1 MNKQF
6 FLYINGLSDFGSRMQ
21 FIAVTALLFTHA
33 HSEFWLMMFLLA
45 RQVGGILSSLFAGVL
60 ADRFDR
66 RWLMITSDL
75 TCGIAVLS
83 ILLVPHPGIVML
95 SAFVL
100 GVTYSVFDVSFQASI
115 PKMFEQETVLST
127 NARLVRFS
135 SLAGLIGFAVSGF
148 ISDTLGYQW
157 IILFDAGTFFLSAAV
172 LGMLRWESKPE
183 RREAAPQ
190 IRQELG
196 SVWRY
201 VQKAPVLLLVI
212 VTSFFYAFGGTSWNY
227 GLPVFSQAL
236 TEHANMYNGL
246 MWSMIGFGSFLG
258 SFFLPRLRSL
268 PLMPAMYTSMTL
280 FALLITLVF
289 ASDDV
294 IVVLVGLF
302 LAGLV
307 DAATQTFHRTLIQQ
321 ADNEIRGRVLG
332 VQSLLNRVGYLCGF
346 LVVPVILG
354 WTELFSMVLIIQG
367 GIVGAILAGAG
378 LALWKRSRP
387 AENRL

>member
-6 FLYINGLSDFGSRMQ
+6 FLYINGLSDFGSRMH
-21 FIAVTALLFTHA
+21 FIAVTALLFTFD
-33 HSEFWLMMFLLA
+33 HSELWLMMFLLA
-45 RQVGGILSSLFAGVL
+45 RQLGGILSSLFAGVL

-66 RWLMITSDL
+66 RWLMITSDV

-83 ILLVPHPGIVML
+83 ILLVPQPAIVML

-148 ISDTLGYQW
+148 VSDRLGYQW
-157 IILFDAGTFFLSAAV
+157 IILFDASTFFLSAAV
-172 LGMLRWESKPE
+172 LGILRWESKPE
-183 RREAAPQ
+183 RRGAAPQ
-190 IRQELG
+190 IMQELV

-201 VQKAPVLLLVI
+201 VQNAPVLLLVI

-236 TEHANMYNGL
+236 TEHASMYNGL

-258 SFFLPRLRSL
+258 SFFLPRLRNL
-268 PLMPAMYTSMTL
+268 PLMPALYTSMTL

-294 IVVLVGLF
+294 IVVLVCLF

-321 ADNEIRGRVLG
+321 ADNAIRGRVLG
-332 VQSLLNRVGYLCGF
+332 VQALLNRVGYLCGF

-354 WTELFSMVLIIQG
+354 WTQLFTMVLIIQG

-378 LALWKRSRP
+378 LSLWKRSRR
-387 AENRL
+387 AANRL